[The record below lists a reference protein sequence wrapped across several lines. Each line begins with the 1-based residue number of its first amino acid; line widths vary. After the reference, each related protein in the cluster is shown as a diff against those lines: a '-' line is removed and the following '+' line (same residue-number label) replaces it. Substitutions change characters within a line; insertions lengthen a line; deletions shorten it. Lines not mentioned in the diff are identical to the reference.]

1 MKDTLSYK
9 QLFDE
14 LETLNSSA
22 YSAFINEDFEGFLS
36 IIDDF
41 TSSGIMEQERFPLA
55 REAYRMSSMP
65 YTLNDQYIGFEDN
78 NNFLSTV
85 AEIMSGWSI
94 SELKKRDVYPIYAY
108 LTEAEKQE
116 RAENKLADKRIDALR
131 EYVKLYKDLYNVP
144 QTVSVF
150 GVPYISDVTQ
160 HQKLYVDKIVELAE
174 TRSKFHLT
182 FDFATSSVDNDKL
195 ARLPL
200 SEKMDYLTT
209 NFANIFSN
217 KHKSV
222 SDYFTVHTDDTKI
235 LVSNYIHGK
244 GIDRKNWKNYKKCT
258 FCNIPLFYLELAFY
272 FAIPSSNEIE
282 KFLNL
287 HGYSIKSPMTH
298 FRDISCKKKTYHI
311 LYKDLCRWI
320 DSGIDYNL
328 INAMCG
334 MQLEIKEK
342 KK

>member
-9 QLFDE
+9 QLFNE
-14 LETLNSSA
+14 LEILNSSA
-22 YSAFINEDFEGFLS
+22 CSVFISGDFEKFNTV
-36 IIDDF
+36 IDEF
-41 TSSGIMEQERFPLA
+41 IASGIMDQERFPLA
-55 REAYRMSSMP
+55 REAYRMSAMP
-65 YTLNDQYIGFEDN
+65 YTLNNQYLGFEDN
-78 NNFLSTV
+78 ANFLSKV
-85 AEIMSGWSI
+85 SELMSGWSI

-108 LTEAEKQE
+108 LTEQEKIE

-131 EYVKLYKDLYNVP
+131 GYIKLYKDLYNVP
-144 QTVSVF
+144 QTISVF
-150 GVPYISDVTQ
+150 GVPYVSDVTQ
-160 HQKLYVDKIVELAE
+160 HQKFYVDKIVELANA
-174 TRSKFHLT
+174 RSKFHLA
-182 FDFATSSVDNDKL
+182 FDFATSTVDNTKL
-195 ARLPL
+195 SELPL
-200 SEKMDYLTT
+200 AEKMDYLTT

-235 LVSNYIHGK
+235 LVSNYIQGK
-244 GIDRKNWKNYKKCT
+244 GIDRKNWKNYKKCN

-298 FRDISCKKKTYHI
+298 FQDISCGKKTYHI
-311 LYKDLCRWI
+311 LHKDLCRWI
-320 DSGIDYNL
+320 DAGIDYEL
-328 INAMCG
+328 INAMCR